1 MDYQFYAM
9 LLTLF
14 AQLFA
19 AIKFNYSVMIV
30 GNVIMAIKIYSY
42 EDFQE
47 IGTSM
52 NKIFIAN
59 FFKFV

>member
-19 AIKFNYSVMIV
+19 AIKFKYSVMIV

-42 EDFQE
+42 EDFQK
-47 IGTSM
+47 IGTSN